1 MDYTTDNSGGVFV
14 TIITFLFGTGL
25 NVANVYEILQAC
37 SFSVT
42 ILVGLSV
49 LYSKFKSKS
58 KRKS

>member
-1 MDYTTDNSGGVFV
+1 MDHTPENTSSILV
-14 TIITFLFGTGL
+14 TIGSFLFGTGL
-25 NVANVYEILQAC
+25 HLADVNEILQAC